1 MDWIEFVSCLSEEIT
16 KKGGTIK
23 KFILDKEL
31 GLYEDYIEVSLN
43 SVRLLINNE
52 IKEISVL
59 DIIGNFNSCNGYN
72 IDITLMS
79 NCSIDDFINCVEAI
93 YRIKI
98 RK

>member
-16 KKGGTIK
+16 KKGGTVK

-31 GLYEDYIEVSLN
+31 GLYEDYVEVSLN

-52 IKEISVL
+52 IKEIFVL
-59 DIIGNFNSCNGYN
+59 DIIGTFNSFNGYN